1 MATSMEHVRPGD
13 LIVAPWMNDLVD
25 AVNDLSTRVAALE
38 AKQADGGAVVITN
51 LIFTSPLRLG
61 DPLEIRGLNFGYSR
75 GAQQVRFD
83 NVDITE
89 FRTGSDDTRLL
100 VTVPSFANFPES
112 GRDVTLFVS
121 NGVSSAIRTLSVL
134 PADRPVSG
142 NLVDV
147 LWETITPNPFLP
159 NDTPRFGY
167 RLRSRV
173 GVSRT
178 FTITPTVSRSELQK
192 GIELREIQGDIEVPL
207 TNRQIHLA
215 SLQEKL
221 FCIYL
226 PAIPDGL
233 TKGTSFTITVHAV
246 SGGVT
251 GTDSRDFT
259 VGEKTIQSDPTI
271 TLSFSSFSA
280 VDDAGDP
287 LPPADG
293 SYDSASN
300 TIRLRG
306 GNFGRTELQAIFEQ
320 VGTYTVK
327 LIPEGTVEGWT
338 RNLDTGKSIQIEQND
353 LDSHNGK
360 APRLVKFNLKVT
372 ADAPA
377 SQIEVRIERDG
388 ATTGERLTFN
398 LARITN

>member
-1 MATSMEHVRPGD
+1 
-13 LIVAPWMNDLVD
+13 MNDLVD
-25 AVNDLSTRVAALE
+25 TVNDLRVRVADLE
-38 AKQADGGAVVITN
+38 DKQTNGSAVVITN

-61 DPLEIRGLNFGYSR
+61 AQIEIRGQNFGYSR
-75 GAQQVRFD
+75 GAQRVRFD

-89 FRTGSDDTRLL
+89 FRPGSDDTRLL

-134 PADRPVSG
+134 PADHPVSG

-147 LWETITPNPFLP
+147 LWETVTPNPFLP
-159 NDTPRFGY
+159 KDSPRLGY

-173 GVSRT
+173 GVTRT
-178 FTITPTVSRSELQK
+178 FTITPTISRPELQT
-192 GIELREIQGDIEVPL
+192 GIELRELQDDKEVPV
-207 TNRQIHLA
+207 TNRQIQLA

-221 FCIYL
+221 FCMYL
-226 PAIPDGL
+226 PTIPDSF
-233 TKGTSFTITVHAV
+233 TKGTSFTITVSAV

-271 TLSFSSFSA
+271 TLSFSNFSA

-287 LPPADG
+287 LPATDG

-300 TIRLRG
+300 TIQLRAG
-306 GNFGRTELQAIFEQ
+306 KFGRAELAATFEQ
-320 VGTYTVK
+320 VGTYTVR
-327 LIPEGTVEGWT
+327 LIPEGTIDGWT

-353 LDSHNGK
+353 LDSNNGK
-360 APRLVKFNLKVT
+360 APRMVRFNLQVA

-377 SQIEVRIERDG
+377 SQIEVRIERGG
-388 ATTGERLTFN
+388 ATTGERLSFK
-398 LARITN
+398 LARLTK